1 MNINC
6 IQYLKKL
13 VAMEFT
19 NRNPSQSH
27 KAQYICEEESRWK
40 SYYIQGTPL
49 AFCTIKIDTTP
60 VLQ

>member
-1 MNINC
+1 
-6 IQYLKKL
+6 
-13 VAMEFT
+13 MEFT

-40 SYYIQGTPL
+40 SYYIQGTLL
-49 AFCTIKIDTTP
+49 AFCTIEIDTTP